1 MDENKIKELAEKIF
15 AEQNEMKR
23 TGELSED
30 AVRKHVD
37 KLRAEQEAAVAASG
51 PSVSTEEISEI
62 VAEQVRKA
70 TAENKR
76 SLDLSEA
83 KTKQS
88 MTSRRI
94 RSLVETQSNDEKV
107 REFQSAHGNI
117 HLARNLDRLLRSN
130 GSEHGIRDITELNE
144 LFLDR
149 ASDVGLDI
157 RATTFSTTGAA
168 TGAEFMFDIPSSELI
183 TRVDQLGDIAR
194 IFPEVRVPR
203 GGKSIT
209 LPREGAEPTVF
220 TVAQSTDD
228 TGAAATVSNPGT
240 AQVTFTTGKH
250 SAYVMASI
258 ESLEDSIVQTI
269 PWISDQL
276 GRAHATALEHAI
288 ISGDTA
294 SALDSTMAAGDQ
306 DAIFDGLREKT
317 ITDFT
322 SATKDVAAL
331 ANPSDSVELRKL
343 MGKYGVDPRDLV
355 YIVPFNL
362 YYNWI
367 KNDEFTSIEKVG
379 SLATLLTGTI
389 GMVAGS
395 PVLVSQEFPE
405 NLNAAGV
412 IDGVTATKHA
422 YLCVNRNGWRLVRQ
436 RDLTVLVDDKS
447 RIEFD
452 QVKLVASRRIGFK
465 SAYADTENVAAY
477 GYNLA
482 D

>member
-30 AVRKHVD
+30 AVRAHVD
-37 KLRAEQEAAVAASG
+37 KLRAEQEAVVAASG
-51 PSVSTEEISEI
+51 PRVTTEEISEI
-62 VAEQVRKA
+62 VASEVRKA
-70 TAENKR
+70 TAESKR
-76 SLDLSEA
+76 ALDLSDTEL
-83 KTKQS
+83 KQS
-88 MTSRRI
+88 MSSRKV
-94 RSLVETQSNDEKV
+94 RSLVQTETTDPKV
-107 REFQSAHGNI
+107 QEFQRAHGTV
-117 HLARNLDRLLRSN
+117 HMARNIDRLLRSK
-130 GSEHGIRDITELNE
+130 GAQGVRDIDELNE

-149 ASDVGLDI
+149 ASDVGLDV

-240 AQVTFTTGKH
+240 AQVTFSTGKH

-276 GRAHATALEHAI
+276 ARAHATSLEHAI
-288 ISGDTA
+288 ISGDTT
-294 SALDSTMAAGDQ
+294 STLDSTMAAGDQ

-322 SATKDVAAL
+322 SATKDVAAA
-331 ANPSDSVELRKL
+331 ANPSDTAELRKL

-395 PVLVSQEFPE
+395 PVLVSQEFSQG
-405 NLNAAGV
+405 LNAAGV
-412 IDGVTATKHA
+412 IDGVTTTKHA
-422 YLCVNRNGWRLVRQ
+422 YLCVNRRGWRLVRQ

-452 QVKLVASRRIGFK
+452 QVKLVASRRVGFK

-482 D
+482 N